1 MSPSQQA
8 GNVNINVQLD
18 AQPSFPA
25 QTAYEQPKVQKPLPT
40 FDIVSQASSQ
50 QQRTGKKRGRKLT
63 EQQEYK
69 DESLKKIE
77 KLKSDL
83 KKEGN
88 VKERQKIR
96 NQISA

>member
-1 MSPSQQA
+1 MSPLQQQQA

-25 QTAYEQPKVQKPLPT
+25 VYEQPKVQKPLPT
-40 FDIVSQASSQ
+40 FDIVSQASST
-50 QQRTGKKRGRKLT
+50 QRTGKKRGRKLT

-77 KLKSDL
+77 KLKAEL

-96 NQISA
+96 N